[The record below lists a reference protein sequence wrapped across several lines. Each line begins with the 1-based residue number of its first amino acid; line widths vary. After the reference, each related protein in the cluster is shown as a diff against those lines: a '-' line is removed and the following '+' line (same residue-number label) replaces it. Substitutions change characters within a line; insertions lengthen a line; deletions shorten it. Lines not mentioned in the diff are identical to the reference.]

1 MRNLPTPHK
10 SQSQVISVLGAG
22 LLTGAALQIIIPEG
36 FTSITPSA
44 DEHAAHGLA
53 GLVLTL
59 GFLVMLIIDQAQ
71 TRCLPFCATQPE
83 DTTAPHNLPHA
94 HDGADPVHTVP
105 IIVTASRHGKD
116 HQQAASKV
124 VVGLLIHAASDGLSL
139 GAASLTGD
147 HRLELVVA
155 VAMILHKL
163 PVAMGL
169 GAYLQQTRVPWRA
182 TKRWLAMFAATMPV
196 TTLIT
201 YWLLA
206 AVPGAQREGGT
217 VVPLCLLFSGGT
229 VLYAATMH
237 ILPEL
242 MSAATSAAG
251 AQHLTV
257 PQMALFAA
265 GALAPMALTLIPEGH

>member
-1 MRNLPTPHK
+1 M
-10 SQSQVISVLGAG
+10 LGAG

-36 FTSITPSA
+36 FSSIGN
-44 DEHAAHGLA
+44 EHHGLA

-71 TRCLPFCATQPE
+71 TRSLLPFCQPASE
-83 DTTAPHNLPHA
+83 DQALPRLSSDHDSVLAPPT
-94 HDGADPVHTVP
+94 P
-105 IIVTASRHGKD
+105 RQKD
-116 HQQAASKV
+116 HQKTASKV

-182 TKRWLAMFAATMPV
+182 TQRWLVVFAATMPV
-196 TTLIT
+196 TTLLT

-206 AVPGAQREGGT
+206 TVPGAQEEGGG

-242 MSAATSAAG
+242 MSAATSG
-251 AQHLTV
+251 GQHLTAA
-257 PQMALFAA
+257 QMVLFCA
-265 GALAPMALTLIPEGH
+265 GALAPAALAWLPEGGH

>member
-1 MRNLPTPHK
+1 M
-10 SQSQVISVLGAG
+10 LGAG

-36 FTSITPSA
+36 FTSIVPPSGR
-44 DEHAAHGLA
+44 EQHPSHGLA

-71 TRCLPFCATQPE
+71 TRCFILPFCSPTE
-83 DTTAPHNLPHA
+83 ETTTLPRVA
-94 HDGADPVHTVP
+94 SDGADPTHA
-105 IIVTASRHGKD
+105 ISHNRARSKD
-116 HQQAASKV
+116 HPQAASKV

-169 GAYLQQTRVPWRA
+169 GAYLQQTRAPWRA
-182 TKRWLAMFAATMPV
+182 TQRWLITFAATMPV
-196 TTLIT
+196 TTLLT

-206 AVPGAQREGGT
+206 AVPGAQQEGGS

-257 PQMALFAA
+257 MQMVLFAA
-265 GALAPMALTLIPEGH
+265 GALAPGALNWLPDAH

>member
-1 MRNLPTPHK
+1 M
-10 SQSQVISVLGAG
+10 LGAG

-36 FTSITPSA
+36 FMSIKPPPTGTHGSQ
-44 DEHAAHGLA
+44 GLA

-71 TRCLPFCATQPE
+71 TRCFILPFCQTE
-83 DTTAPHNLPHA
+83 DTTSLPRVASDDVHAAPNSPIMQSPRRA
-94 HDGADPVHTVP
+94 KDPQH
-105 IIVTASRHGKD
+105 
-116 HQQAASKV
+116 AASKV

-182 TKRWLAMFAATMPV
+182 TQRWLITFAATMPV
-196 TTLIT
+196 TTLLT

-206 AVPGAQREGGT
+206 AVPGAQQEGGG

-242 MSAATSAAG
+242 MSAVTAAAG
-251 AQHLTV
+251 AQHLTL
-257 PQMALFAA
+257 PQMLLFAV
-265 GALAPMALTLIPEGH
+265 GALAPGALTWLPDAH